1 MCDIMEILL
10 GALGITLVT
19 GFFYYENNGIST
31 TNYEVDCGIGKDI
44 NVVHLSDLHG
54 KEFGKNNEKLK
65 RLILKEKPDLV
76 VATGDMIDSSLK
88 NMEGVIDFLSDLS
101 KCVKVVY
108 ISGNNEQ
115 RCKKA
120 EYIFESLKSKGVIIL
135 RNEIITLSLNGVKV
149 NILGMFEKPKGDL
162 HSSIKKING
171 SYAYED
177 SRKLFKRL
185 ENLEGLKIILSH
197 YPELFE
203 VEYSKY
209 DFHIMFS
216 GHAHGGQFRIPIVK
230 RGLIAP
236 GQGFFPKYTE
246 GMHGNKN
253 KLIISR
259 GLGNSTKITRLF
271 NRPEIV
277 KVKIK

>member
-1 MCDIMEILL
+1 MEILL

-120 EYIFESLKSKGVIIL
+120 EYIFESLKSKGVIVL
-135 RNEIITLSLNGVKV
+135 RNEIITLSLSGVKV

-162 HSSIKKING
+162 HSSLKKING

-177 SRKLFKRL
+177 SHKLFKRL
-185 ENLEGLKIILSH
+185 ESLEGLKIVLSH

-203 VEYSKY
+203 AEYSKY

-236 GQGFFPKYTE
+236 GQGIFPKYTE
-246 GMHGNKN
+246 GMNGNKN

-277 KVKIK
+277 NVKIK

>member
-1 MCDIMEILL
+1 MEILL

-19 GFFYYENNGIST
+19 GFFYYENNGVST
-31 TNYEVDCGIGKDI
+31 TNYEVDFGIGKDI

-88 NMEGVIDFLSDLS
+88 NMEGAIDFLSDLS
-101 KCVKVVY
+101 KRVKVVY

-120 EYIFESLKSKGVIIL
+120 EYIFESLKSKGVIVL
-135 RNEIITLSLNGVKV
+135 RNEIITLSLNEVKV

-162 HSSIKKING
+162 HSSLKKING

-177 SRKLFKRL
+177 FHKLFKSL
-185 ENLEGLKIILSH
+185 ESLEELKIVLSH
-197 YPELFE
+197 YPEIFE
-203 VEYSKY
+203 AEYSKY

-230 RGLIAP
+230 RVLVAP

>member
-1 MCDIMEILL
+1 MEILL

-88 NMEGVIDFLSDLS
+88 NMEGVIDFFSDLS
-101 KCVKVVY
+101 RWVKVVY

-120 EYIFESLKSKGVIIL
+120 EYIFESLKSKGVIVL

-162 HSSIKKING
+162 HSSLKKING

-177 SRKLFKRL
+177 SHKLFEKL
-185 ENLEGLKIILSH
+185 EKLDGLKIVLSH

-203 VEYSKY
+203 AEYSKY

-246 GMHGNKN
+246 GIHGNKN

-277 KVKIK
+277 NVKIK

>member
-1 MCDIMEILL
+1 MEILL

-31 TNYEVDCGIGKDI
+31 TNYEVDCGIRKDI

-101 KCVKVVY
+101 KSVKVVY

-120 EYIFESLKSKGVIIL
+120 EYIFESLKSKGVIVL
-135 RNEIITLSLNGVKV
+135 RNEIITLSLNEVKV

-162 HSSIKKING
+162 HSSLKKING

-177 SRKLFKRL
+177 SHKLFKRL
-185 ENLEGLKIILSH
+185 ESLEGLKIVLSH
-197 YPELFE
+197 YPEIFE
-203 VEYSKY
+203 AEYSKY

-230 RGLIAP
+230 RGLVAP

-277 KVKIK
+277 NVKIK

>member
-1 MCDIMEILL
+1 MEILL

-101 KCVKVVY
+101 RWVKVVY

-120 EYIFESLKSKGVIIL
+120 EYIFESLKSKGVIVL

-162 HSSIKKING
+162 HSSLKKING

-177 SRKLFKRL
+177 SHKLFEKLERL
-185 ENLEGLKIILSH
+185 DGLKIVLSH

-203 VEYSKY
+203 AEYSKY

-277 KVKIK
+277 NVKIK

>member
-1 MCDIMEILL
+1 MEILL

-65 RLILKEKPDLV
+65 RLILKEKPHLV

-236 GQGFFPKYTE
+236 GQGIFPRYTE

-259 GLGNSTKITRLF
+259 GIGNSTKITRLF

>member
-1 MCDIMEILL
+1 MEILL

-19 GFFYYENNGIST
+19 GFFYYENNVIST
-31 TNYEVDCGIGKDI
+31 TNYEVNCGIGKDV
-44 NVVHLSDLHG
+44 NVIHLSDLHG

-65 RLILKEKPDLV
+65 RLILKENPDLV

-101 KCVKVVY
+101 KSVKVVY

-120 EYIFESLKSKGVIIL
+120 EYIFESLKSKGVIVL
-135 RNEIITLSLNGVKV
+135 RNEIITLSLNEVKV

-162 HSSIKKING
+162 HSSLKKING

-177 SRKLFKRL
+177 SHKLFKSL
-185 ENLEGLKIILSH
+185 ESLEGLKIVLSH
-197 YPELFE
+197 YPEIFE
-203 VEYSKY
+203 AEYSKY
-209 DFHIMFS
+209 NFHIMFS
-216 GHAHGGQFRIPIVK
+216 GHAHGGQVRIPIVK

-246 GMHGNKN
+246 GIHGNKN

-277 KVKIK
+277 NVKIK

>member
-1 MCDIMEILL
+1 MEILL

-44 NVVHLSDLHG
+44 NMVHLSDLHG

-101 KCVKVVY
+101 KGVKVVY

-120 EYIFESLKSKGVIIL
+120 EYIFGSLKSKGVIVL
-135 RNEIITLSLNGVKV
+135 RNEIITLSLSGVKV

-162 HSSIKKING
+162 HSSLKKING

-177 SRKLFKRL
+177 SHKLFKRL
-185 ENLEGLKIILSH
+185 ESLEGLKIVLSH

-203 VEYSKY
+203 AEYSKY

-277 KVKIK
+277 NVKIK

>member
-1 MCDIMEILL
+1 MESLL

-19 GFFYYENNGIST
+19 GFFYYENNGVST
-31 TNYEVDCGIGKDI
+31 TNYEVDFGIGKDI

-101 KCVKVVY
+101 KSVKVVY

-120 EYIFESLKSKGVIIL
+120 EYIFESLKSKGVIVL
-135 RNEIITLSLNGVKV
+135 RNEIITLSLNEVKV

-162 HSSIKKING
+162 HSSLKKING

-177 SRKLFKRL
+177 SHKLFKRL
-185 ENLEGLKIILSH
+185 ESLEGLKIVLSH
-197 YPELFE
+197 YPEIFE
-203 VEYSKY
+203 AEYSKY

-230 RGLIAP
+230 RGLVAP

>member
-1 MCDIMEILL
+1 MEILL

-115 RCKKA
+115 RCKKD
-120 EYIFESLKSKGVIIL
+120 EYIFESLKSKGVIVL
-135 RNEIITLSLNGVKV
+135 RNEIITLSLSGVKV

-185 ENLEGLKIILSH
+185 ENLEGLKIVLSH
-197 YPELFE
+197 YPEIFE

>member
-1 MCDIMEILL
+1 MEILL

-65 RLILKEKPDLV
+65 RSILREKPDLV

-120 EYIFESLKSKGVIIL
+120 EYIFESLKSKGVIVL

-162 HSSIKKING
+162 HSSLKKING

-177 SRKLFKRL
+177 SHKLFKRL
-185 ENLEGLKIILSH
+185 EGLEGLKIVLSH
-197 YPELFE
+197 YPELF
-203 VEYSKY
+203 
-209 DFHIMFS
+209 
-216 GHAHGGQFRIPIVK
+216 
-230 RGLIAP
+230 
-236 GQGFFPKYTE
+236 
-246 GMHGNKN
+246 
-253 KLIISR
+253 
-259 GLGNSTKITRLF
+259 
-271 NRPEIV
+271 
-277 KVKIK
+277 

>member
-1 MCDIMEILL
+1 MEILL

-65 RLILKEKPDLV
+65 RLILKEKPHLV

-120 EYIFESLKSKGVIIL
+120 EYIFESLRSKGVIVL
-135 RNEIITLSLNGVKV
+135 KNEIITLSLNGVKV

-230 RGLIAP
+230 RGLVAP

-277 KVKIK
+277 NVKIK

>member
-1 MCDIMEILL
+1 MEILL

-31 TNYEVDCGIGKDI
+31 TNYEVDFGIGKDI

-101 KCVKVVY
+101 KSVKVVY

-120 EYIFESLKSKGVIIL
+120 EYIFESLKSKGVIVL
-135 RNEIITLSLNGVKV
+135 RNEIITLSLNEVKV

-162 HSSIKKING
+162 HSSLKKING

-177 SRKLFKRL
+177 SHKLFKSL
-185 ENLEGLKIILSH
+185 ESLEGLKIVLSH
-197 YPELFE
+197 YPEIFE
-203 VEYSKY
+203 AEYSKY

>member
-1 MCDIMEILL
+1 MEILL

-65 RLILKEKPDLV
+65 MLILKEKPDLV

-88 NMEGVIDFLSDLS
+88 NMEEVIDFLSDLS

-120 EYIFESLKSKGVIIL
+120 EYIFGSLKSKGVIVL
-135 RNEIITLSLNGVKV
+135 RNEIITLSLSGVKV

-162 HSSIKKING
+162 HSSLKKING

-177 SRKLFKRL
+177 SHKLFKRL
-185 ENLEGLKIILSH
+185 ESLEGVKIVLSH

-203 VEYSKY
+203 AEYSKY

-277 KVKIK
+277 NVKIK

>member
-1 MCDIMEILL
+1 MEILL

-31 TNYEVDCGIGKDI
+31 TNYEVDCGIGKDV

-120 EYIFESLKSKGVIIL
+120 VYIFESLKSKGVIVL
-135 RNEIITLSLNGVKV
+135 RNEIITLSLSGVKV

-162 HSSIKKING
+162 HSSLKKING

-177 SRKLFKRL
+177 SHKFFKRL
-185 ENLEGLKIILSH
+185 ESLEGLKIVLSH

-203 VEYSKY
+203 AEYSKY
-209 DFHIMFS
+209 NFHIMFS
-216 GHAHGGQFRIPIVK
+216 GHAHGGQFRIPIIK

-277 KVKIK
+277 NVKIK

>member
-1 MCDIMEILL
+1 MEILL

-31 TNYEVDCGIGKDI
+31 TNYEVDCGIGKDV

-101 KCVKVVY
+101 KSVKVVY

-120 EYIFESLKSKGVIIL
+120 EYIFESLKSKGVIVL
-135 RNEIITLSLNGVKV
+135 RNEIITLSLSGVKV

-162 HSSIKKING
+162 HSSLKKING

-177 SRKLFKRL
+177 SHKLFKRL
-185 ENLEGLKIILSH
+185 ESLEGLKIVLSH

-203 VEYSKY
+203 AEYSKY

-236 GQGFFPKYTE
+236 GQGIFPKYTE

>member
-1 MCDIMEILL
+1 MEILL

-19 GFFYYENNGIST
+19 GFFYYENNVIST
-31 TNYEVDCGIGKDI
+31 TNYEVNCGIGKDV
-44 NVVHLSDLHG
+44 NVIHLSDLHG

-65 RLILKEKPDLV
+65 RLILKENPDLV

-88 NMEGVIDFLSDLS
+88 NMEGVIDFFSDLS
-101 KCVKVVY
+101 KSVKVVY

-120 EYIFESLKSKGVIIL
+120 EYIFESLKSKGVIVL
-135 RNEIITLSLNGVKV
+135 RNEIITLSLNEVKV

-162 HSSIKKING
+162 HSSLKKING

-177 SRKLFKRL
+177 SHKLFKSL
-185 ENLEGLKIILSH
+185 ESLEGLKIVLSH
-197 YPELFE
+197 YPEIFE
-203 VEYSKY
+203 AEYSKY
-209 DFHIMFS
+209 NFHIMFS
-216 GHAHGGQFRIPIVK
+216 GHAHGGQVRIPIVK

-246 GMHGNKN
+246 GIHGNKN

-277 KVKIK
+277 NVKIK

>member
-1 MCDIMEILL
+1 MEILL

-76 VATGDMIDSSLK
+76 VVTGDMIDSSLK

-101 KCVKVVY
+101 KSVKVVY

-120 EYIFESLKSKGVIIL
+120 EYIFESLKSKGVIVL
-135 RNEIITLSLNGVKV
+135 RNEIITLSLNEVKV

-162 HSSIKKING
+162 HSSLKKING

-177 SRKLFKRL
+177 SHKLFKSL
-185 ENLEGLKIILSH
+185 ESLEGLKIVLSH
-197 YPELFE
+197 YPEIFE
-203 VEYSKY
+203 AEYSKY

-230 RGLIAP
+230 RGLVAP

>member
-1 MCDIMEILL
+1 MEILL

-31 TNYEVDCGIGKDI
+31 TNYEVDCGIGKDV

-120 EYIFESLKSKGVIIL
+120 EYIFESLKSKGVIVL
-135 RNEIITLSLNGVKV
+135 RNEIITLSLSGVKV

-185 ENLEGLKIILSH
+185 ENLEGLKIVLSH
-197 YPELFE
+197 YPEIFE

>member
-1 MCDIMEILL
+1 MEILL

-120 EYIFESLKSKGVIIL
+120 EYIFGSLKSKGVIVL
-135 RNEIITLSLNGVKV
+135 KNEIITLSLNGVKV

-177 SRKLFKRL
+177 SHKLFKRL
-185 ENLEGLKIILSH
+185 ESLEGLKIVLSH
-197 YPELFE
+197 YPEIFE
-203 VEYSKY
+203 AEYSKY
-209 DFHIMFS
+209 NFHIMFS

-277 KVKIK
+277 NVKIK

>member
-1 MCDIMEILL
+1 MEILL

-65 RLILKEKPDLV
+65 RLILKEKPHLV

-236 GQGFFPKYTE
+236 GQGIFPKYTE

-277 KVKIK
+277 NVKIK

>member
-1 MCDIMEILL
+1 MEILL

-65 RLILKEKPDLV
+65 RLILKEKPHLV

-120 EYIFESLKSKGVIIL
+120 EYIFESLKSKGVIVL
-135 RNEIITLSLNGVKV
+135 RNEIITLSLSEVKV

-162 HSSIKKING
+162 HSSLKKING

-177 SRKLFKRL
+177 SHKLFKRL
-185 ENLEGLKIILSH
+185 ESLEGLKIVLSH

-203 VEYSKY
+203 AEYSKY

>member
-1 MCDIMEILL
+1 MEILL

-31 TNYEVDCGIGKDI
+31 TNYEVDCGIGKDV

-88 NMEGVIDFLSDLS
+88 NMEGVIDFFSDLS
-101 KCVKVVY
+101 KSIKVVY

-120 EYIFESLKSKGVIIL
+120 EYIFESLRSKGVIVL
-135 RNEIITLSLNGVKV
+135 RNEIITLSLSGVKV

-162 HSSIKKING
+162 HSSLKKING

-177 SRKLFKRL
+177 SHKLFKRL
-185 ENLEGLKIILSH
+185 ESLDGLKIVLSH

-203 VEYSKY
+203 AEYSKY

>member
-1 MCDIMEILL
+1 MEILL

-19 GFFYYENNGIST
+19 GFFYYENNGVST
-31 TNYEVDCGIGKDI
+31 TNYEVDFGIGKDI

-88 NMEGVIDFLSDLS
+88 NMEGAIDFLSDLS
-101 KCVKVVY
+101 KSVKVVY

-120 EYIFESLKSKGVIIL
+120 EYIFESLKSKGVIVL
-135 RNEIITLSLNGVKV
+135 RNEIITLSLNEVKV

-162 HSSIKKING
+162 HSSLKKING

-177 SRKLFKRL
+177 SHKLFKSL
-185 ENLEGLKIILSH
+185 ESLEGLKIVLSH
-197 YPELFE
+197 YPEIFE
-203 VEYSKY
+203 AEYSKY

-216 GHAHGGQFRIPIVK
+216 GHAHGGLFRIPIVK
-230 RGLIAP
+230 RGLVAP

>member
-1 MCDIMEILL
+1 MEILL

-44 NVVHLSDLHG
+44 NVVQLSDLHG

-65 RLILKEKPDLV
+65 MLILKEKPDLV

-120 EYIFESLKSKGVIIL
+120 EYIFGSLKSKGVIVL
-135 RNEIITLSLNGVKV
+135 RNEIITLSLSGVKV

-162 HSSIKKING
+162 HSSLKKING

-177 SRKLFKRL
+177 SHKLFKRL
-185 ENLEGLKIILSH
+185 ESLEGLKFVLSH

-203 VEYSKY
+203 ADCSKCG
-209 DFHIMFS
+209 FNIMFS

-230 RGLIAP
+230 RGLVAP

-277 KVKIK
+277 NVKIK

>member
-1 MCDIMEILL
+1 MEILL

-19 GFFYYENNGIST
+19 GFFYYENNGVST
-31 TNYEVDCGIGKDI
+31 TNYEVDFGIGKDM

-88 NMEGVIDFLSDLS
+88 NMEGAIDFLSDLS
-101 KCVKVVY
+101 KSVKVVY

-120 EYIFESLKSKGVIIL
+120 EYIFESLKSKGVIVL
-135 RNEIITLSLNGVKV
+135 RNEIITLSLNEVKV

-162 HSSIKKING
+162 HSSLKKING

-177 SRKLFKRL
+177 SHKLFKRL
-185 ENLEGLKIILSH
+185 ESLEGLKIVLSH
-197 YPELFE
+197 YPEIFE
-203 VEYSKY
+203 AEYSKY

-230 RGLIAP
+230 RGLVAP

>member
-1 MCDIMEILL
+1 MEILL

-19 GFFYYENNGIST
+19 GFFYYENNGVST
-31 TNYEVDCGIGKDI
+31 TNYEVDFGIGKDI

-88 NMEGVIDFLSDLS
+88 NMEGAIDFLSDLS
-101 KCVKVVY
+101 KSVKVVY

-120 EYIFESLKSKGVIIL
+120 EYIFESLKSKGVIVL
-135 RNEIITLSLNGVKV
+135 RNEIITLSLNEVKV

-162 HSSIKKING
+162 HSSLKKING

-177 SRKLFKRL
+177 SHKLFKRL
-185 ENLEGLKIILSH
+185 ESLEGLKIVLSH

-203 VEYSKY
+203 AEYSKY

-230 RGLIAP
+230 RGLVAP

>member
-1 MCDIMEILL
+1 MEILL

-19 GFFYYENNGIST
+19 GFFYYENNGVST
-31 TNYEVDCGIGKDI
+31 TNYEVDFGIGKDI

-101 KCVKVVY
+101 KSVKVVY

-120 EYIFESLKSKGVIIL
+120 EYIFESLKSKGVIVL
-135 RNEIITLSLNGVKV
+135 RNEIITLSLNEVKV

-162 HSSIKKING
+162 HSSLKKING

-177 SRKLFKRL
+177 SHKLFKRL
-185 ENLEGLKIILSH
+185 ESLDGLKIVLSH
-197 YPELFE
+197 YPEIFE
-203 VEYSKY
+203 AEYSKY
-209 DFHIMFS
+209 NFNIMFS
-216 GHAHGGQFRIPIVK
+216 GHAHGGQFRIPIIK
-230 RGLIAP
+230 IGLIAP

>member
-1 MCDIMEILL
+1 MEILL

-31 TNYEVDCGIGKDI
+31 TNYEVNCGIGKDI
-44 NVVHLSDLHG
+44 NVIHLSDLHG

-120 EYIFESLKSKGVIIL
+120 EYIFESLKSKGVIVL

-162 HSSIKKING
+162 HSSLKKING

-177 SRKLFKRL
+177 SHKLFKRL
-185 ENLEGLKIILSH
+185 EGLEGLKIVLSH

-203 VEYSKY
+203 AEYSKY
-209 DFHIMFS
+209 NFHIMFS
-216 GHAHGGQFRIPIVK
+216 GHAHGGQVRITIVK

-246 GMHGNKN
+246 GIHGNKN

-277 KVKIK
+277 NVKIK

>member
-1 MCDIMEILL
+1 MEILL

-65 RLILKEKPDLV
+65 MLILKEKPDLV

-101 KCVKVVY
+101 KSVKVVY

-120 EYIFESLKSKGVIIL
+120 EYIFESLKSKGVIVL
-135 RNEIITLSLNGVKV
+135 RNEIITLSLNEVKV

-162 HSSIKKING
+162 HSSLKKING

-177 SRKLFKRL
+177 SHKLFKSL
-185 ENLEGLKIILSH
+185 ESLEGLKIVLSH
-197 YPELFE
+197 YPEIFE

-230 RGLIAP
+230 RGLVAP

>member
-1 MCDIMEILL
+1 MEILL

-31 TNYEVDCGIGKDI
+31 TNYEVDCGIGKDV

-120 EYIFESLKSKGVIIL
+120 EYIFESLRSKGVIVL

-162 HSSIKKING
+162 HSSLKKING

-177 SRKLFKRL
+177 SHKLFKRL
-185 ENLEGLKIILSH
+185 ESLEGLKIVLSH
-197 YPELFE
+197 YPEIFE

-209 DFHIMFS
+209 NFNIMFS

-277 KVKIK
+277 NVKIK

>member
-1 MCDIMEILL
+1 MEILL
-10 GALGITLVT
+10 GVLGITLVT

-88 NMEGVIDFLSDLS
+88 NMEGAIDFLSDLS
-101 KCVKVVY
+101 KRVKVVY

-120 EYIFESLKSKGVIIL
+120 EYIFESLKSKGVIVL
-135 RNEIITLSLNGVKV
+135 RNEIITLSLNEVKV

-162 HSSIKKING
+162 HSSLKKING

-177 SRKLFKRL
+177 SHKLFKSL
-185 ENLEGLKIILSH
+185 ESLEGLKIVLSH
-197 YPELFE
+197 YPEIFE

-230 RGLIAP
+230 RGLVAP

>member
-1 MCDIMEILL
+1 MEILL

-65 RLILKEKPDLV
+65 RLILKEKPHLV

-120 EYIFESLKSKGVIIL
+120 EYIFESLKSKGVIVL
-135 RNEIITLSLNGVKV
+135 RNEIITLSLSRVKV

-162 HSSIKKING
+162 HSSLKKING

-177 SRKLFKRL
+177 SHKLFKRL
-185 ENLEGLKIILSH
+185 ESLEGLKIVLSH

-236 GQGFFPKYTE
+236 GQGIFPRYTE

>member
-1 MCDIMEILL
+1 MEILL

-19 GFFYYENNGIST
+19 GFFYYENNGVST
-31 TNYEVDCGIGKDI
+31 TNYEVDFGIGKDI

-120 EYIFESLKSKGVIIL
+120 EYIFESLRSKGVIVL
-135 RNEIITLSLNGVKV
+135 KNEIITLSLNGVKV

-177 SRKLFKRL
+177 SHKLFKRL
-185 ENLEGLKIILSH
+185 ESLEGLKIVLSH
-197 YPELFE
+197 YPEIFE
-203 VEYSKY
+203 AEYSKY
-209 DFHIMFS
+209 NFHIMFS

-277 KVKIK
+277 NVKIK

>member
-1 MCDIMEILL
+1 MEILL

-19 GFFYYENNGIST
+19 GFFYYENNGVST
-31 TNYEVDCGIGKDI
+31 TNYEVDFGIGKDI

-101 KCVKVVY
+101 KSVKVVY

-120 EYIFESLKSKGVIIL
+120 EYIFESLKSKGVIVL
-135 RNEIITLSLNGVKV
+135 RNEIITLSLNEVKV

-162 HSSIKKING
+162 HSSLKKING

-177 SRKLFKRL
+177 SHKLFKSL
-185 ENLEGLKIILSH
+185 ESLEGLKIVLSH
-197 YPELFE
+197 YPEIFE
-203 VEYSKY
+203 AEYSKY

-230 RGLIAP
+230 RGLVAP

>member
-1 MCDIMEILL
+1 MEILL

-54 KEFGKNNEKLK
+54 KEFGKDNEKLK

-120 EYIFESLKSKGVIIL
+120 EYIFGSLKSKGVIVL
-135 RNEIITLSLNGVKV
+135 RNEIITLSLSGVKV

-162 HSSIKKING
+162 HSSLKKING

-177 SRKLFKRL
+177 SHKLFKRL
-185 ENLEGLKIILSH
+185 ESLEGVKIVLSH
-197 YPELFE
+197 YPEIFE
-203 VEYSKY
+203 AEYSKY
-209 DFHIMFS
+209 NFHIMFS
-216 GHAHGGQFRIPIVK
+216 GHAHGGQFRIPIIK

-277 KVKIK
+277 NVKIK